1 MVQVEGFTEPSADTT
16 RETTM
21 KNAFVTFH
29 EELNDA
35 LKLLGEYPASHDE
48 AKATFGIDALAS
60 ADLIAL
66 VREMQQDLAEMEAA
80 FGPYVPTVHGYSW
93 SL

>member
-1 MVQVEGFTEPSADTT
+1 
-16 RETTM
+16 M
-21 KNAFVTFH
+21 KTAFVAHH
-29 EELNDA
+29 EDLNDA

-48 AKATFGIDALAS
+48 AKATFGMNALAS

-66 VREMQQDLAEMEAA
+66 TREMQQDLAEMEAA
-80 FGPYVPTVHGYSW
+80 FGPYVPTINGYSW